1 MLFLASSVVQWRY
14 PNNTRLLSLFITA
27 KRRRYTARLLS
38 LLESNFYQYPACSFG
53 KLKGDR
59 GEKAEWYMYIYIYIL
74 TTSALILHPRAFSLE
89 AAALP

>member
-1 MLFLASSVVQWRY
+1 MLFLASRVWYNGVIRIILVCY
-14 PNNTRLLSLFITA
+14 LCLS
-27 KRRRYTARLLS
+27 RRNDAIPAAS
-38 LLESNFYQYPACSFG
+38 SSSLESNFYQYPVCSFG

-59 GEKAEWYMYIYIYIL
+59 DEKAEWYIL

>member
-27 KRRRYTARLLS
+27 KRRRYIARLLS

-59 GEKAEWYMYIYIYIL
+59 DEKAE
-74 TTSALILHPRAFSLE
+74 
-89 AAALP
+89 